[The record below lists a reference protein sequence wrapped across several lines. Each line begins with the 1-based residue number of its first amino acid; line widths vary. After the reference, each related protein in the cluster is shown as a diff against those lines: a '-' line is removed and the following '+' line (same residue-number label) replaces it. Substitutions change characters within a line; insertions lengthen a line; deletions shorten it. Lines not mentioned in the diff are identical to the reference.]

1 MKEGEVRMRNRM
13 LILLSRDYKEP
24 PGVCVS
30 ARAYWA
36 VVWRKGAVTKTSIE
50 GLLHILRGRSTADSQ
65 YLSNSEPGGRKNCNV
80 VTRRSALE
88 HNTEPVGTFRFYFI
102 DY

>member
-1 MKEGEVRMRNRM
+1 MRNRM

-65 YLSNSEPGGRKNCNV
+65 YLSNSEPGGRKKTATWSPGV
-80 VTRRSALE
+80 GVRTQHGASRYF
-88 HNTEPVGTFRFYFI
+88 PVLLY
-102 DY
+102 